1 METLY
6 YLFLCIFCG
15 VTDVFH
21 EKTVSIP
28 FHIFVDML
36 HVDAYISQ
44 SVVIQMASE
53 WAVYIA
59 VLWAVMYC
67 NVM

>member
-21 EKTVSIP
+21 EKTVFIP

-44 SVVIQMASE
+44 SVVIQMAASGL
-53 WAVYIA
+53 YI
-59 VLWAVMYC
+59 LLYWPQ
-67 NVM
+67 